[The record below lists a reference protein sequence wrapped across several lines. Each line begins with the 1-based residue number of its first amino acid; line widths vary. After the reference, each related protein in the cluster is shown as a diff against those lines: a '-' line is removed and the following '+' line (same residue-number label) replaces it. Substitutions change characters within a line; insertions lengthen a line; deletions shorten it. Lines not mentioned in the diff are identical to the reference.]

1 MQHEW
6 RPVQG
11 YEGIYE
17 VRQGK
22 DGGRVRRVQPLPR
35 TRVGRELFGVDASG
49 YPRAVLTGAD
59 GTVKYVRLHVL
70 IMQAFGPPQPSPMHV
85 VLHKDD
91 VKLHNVTGNLVWG
104 TKSQNLF
111 DAWANKRRKACV
123 PAGAA
128 HPRAKL
134 TPSQV
139 KRIRLSKKTLGELA
153 QEMGVSR
160 QTVWRV
166 RTRKS
171 Y

>member
-6 RPVQG
+6 RPVLG

-22 DGGRVRRVQPLPR
+22 DGGRVRRVQPLAR
-35 TRVGRELFGVDASG
+35 TRVGRELFGVDTSG

-59 GTVKYVRLHVL
+59 GSVKYVRMHVL
-70 IMQAFGPPQPSPMHV
+70 IMQSFGPPQPCPQHV

-91 VKLHNVTGNLVWG
+91 VKMHNVVGNLVWG
-104 TKSQNLF
+104 TKSQNLR
-111 DAWANKRRKACV
+111 DSWANKRRSACT

-134 TPSQV
+134 TSAQV
-139 KRIRLSKKTLGELA
+139 KRIRLSNKSLGALA
-153 QEMGVSR
+153 KEMGVSK
-160 QTVWRV
+160 QTVWRA

>member
-6 RPVQG
+6 RPVPG

-22 DGGRVRRVQPLPR
+22 DGGRVRRVRPLSR
-35 TRVGRELFGVDASG
+35 TRVGRELFGVDSYG

-59 GTVKYVRLHVL
+59 GTVEYARLHVV
-70 IMQAFGPPQPSPMHV
+70 IMKTFGPPQPTPLHV

-91 VKLHNVTGNLVWG
+91 VKMHNVIGNLVWG
-104 TKSQNLF
+104 TKSENLL
-111 DAWANKRRKACV
+111 DSWANKRRKACP
-123 PAGAA
+123 PAGAE
-128 HPRAKL
+128 HPQARL
-134 TPSQV
+134 TAQQA

-153 QEMGVSR
+153 QEMGVSK